1 MREEMTY
8 ICPNCKSVTYRFES
22 LSDRCPVC
30 HNGLV
35 RTQFTKAEWQGKSP
49 EEQMKIINALSAA
62 RQQDVVEQQLTQQAP
77 PAPEHKPAAVK
88 DHKTFYV
95 VMIVLTVIS
104 IILNIVG
111 YFSSFN
117 EYDEPTIR
125 TLIDANFGNINSVL
139 LIALL
144 VSKWKTKR
152 QNTLIEQNEEIIELL
167 KKK

>member
-30 HNGLV
+30 HNSLV
-35 RTQFTKAEWQGKSP
+35 KTQFTKAEWQGKSSD
-49 EEQMKIINALSAA
+49 EQMKIINALSAA

-77 PAPEHKPAAVK
+77 PAPDRKPAVVK
-88 DHKTFYV
+88 DHKTFYTA
-95 VMIVLTVIS
+95 MIVLTVIS

-117 EYDEPTIR
+117 EYGEPTIR

>member
-30 HNGLV
+30 HNSLV

-62 RQQDVVEQQLTQQAP
+62 RQQDVVEQHLTQQAP
-77 PAPEHKPAAVK
+77 PAPERKPAVVK
-88 DHKTFYV
+88 DHKTFYIV
-95 VMIVLTVIS
+95 FIVLTVIS
-104 IILNIVG
+104 CILNIIG
-111 YFSSFN
+111 YFSSFT

>member
-1 MREEMTY
+1 
-8 ICPNCKSVTYRFES
+8 
-22 LSDRCPVC
+22 
-30 HNGLV
+30 
-35 RTQFTKAEWQGKSP
+35 
-49 EEQMKIINALSAA
+49 MKIINALSAA
-62 RQQDVVEQQLTQQAP
+62 RQQDVVEQHLTQQAP
-77 PAPEHKPAAVK
+77 PAPERKPAVVK
-88 DHKTFYV
+88 DHKTFYIV
-95 VMIVLTVIS
+95 FIVLTVIS
-104 IILNIVG
+104 CILNIIG
-111 YFSSFN
+111 YFSSFT